1 MRDRPEPHGIDP
13 SSFVIQPTYVH
24 QPRRDNGIYNR
35 GMKCPHYGA
44 QWPTELSGALKYCG
58 ACGKP
63 LENTAQMEEVP
74 AVSSV
79 SAPGGKLRFITVLFA
94 DLAGFTAFAE
104 DRSPD
109 EVAGIVGDLLQRL

>member
-1 MRDRPEPHGIDP
+1 MD
-13 SSFVIQPTYVH
+13 
-24 QPRRDNGIYNR
+24 
-35 GMKCPHYGA
+35 
-44 QWPTELSGALKYCG
+44 
-58 ACGKP
+58 
-63 LENTAQMEEVP
+63 EVP

-109 EVAGIVGDLLQRL
+109 EVAGIVGDLLQRLGKTVEQYNGAVDKFLGRHDAPY